1 MLNSVLLSGRLTEK
15 RLCQATREI
24 QNIAS
29 GFDRSFNLVID
40 SDGGD
45 MKPTIEF
52 VEFLWTLTGAYEKR
66 SARKKLDPPV
76 VKIYHAESAAAFIA
90 LAVKA
95 RKEMQ
100 KGSTLDLHRGAL
112 WIEATEID
120 LDSGK
125 LNDDTLG
132 RLKQY
137 EAYLKQ
143 ALGENELLSDSKAM
157 ADLYGS
163 GWLRLSADECL
174 KRGIV
179 QELF

>member
-24 QNIAS
+24 QNIAREP
-29 GFDRSFNLVID
+29 DRSFNLVID

-52 VEFLWTLTGAYEKR
+52 VEFLWATGYE
-66 SARKKLDPPV
+66 PG

-95 RKEMQ
+95 KKEMQ
-100 KGSTLDLHRGAL
+100 RDASLDLHRGAL

-120 LDSGK
+120 LESGK
-125 LNDDTLG
+125 LNEETLC

-143 ALGENELLSDSKAM
+143 ALGETGLLSDSKAM

-163 GWLRLSADECL
+163 GWLRLSADDCL
-174 KRGIV
+174 ARGIV